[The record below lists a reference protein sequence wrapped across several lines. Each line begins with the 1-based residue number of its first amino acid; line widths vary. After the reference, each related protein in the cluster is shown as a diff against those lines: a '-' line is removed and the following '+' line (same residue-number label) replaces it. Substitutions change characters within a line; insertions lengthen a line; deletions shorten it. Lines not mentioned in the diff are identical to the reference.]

1 MRTHGTHRLHKRS
14 FLTQDVIVQLFFLK
28 NKLGKLSPEIFF
40 FHFECSGHFIP
51 QSLIGTCIS

>member
-40 FHFECSGHFIP
+40 FPF
-51 QSLIGTCIS
+51 